1 MDSMDRSILKCLSEN
16 SRQSATGI
24 SQTVHLSVAA
34 VIERIRKM
42 ERSGVIQQYTIVA
55 DQHKIGND
63 VTALMEVSLEHPKYY
78 DEFTRVM
85 NENDNIVACDYL
97 TGDYDF
103 MLKIQTQ
110 SSETLEQ
117 LHRIIKS
124 IKGVSA
130 TKTYFVLKE
139 IKCGLTS
146 MADCASE
153 I

>member
-16 SRQSATGI
+16 SRRSATDI
-24 SQTVHLSVAA
+24 SQAVHLSVAA

-42 ERSGVIQQYTIVA
+42 ERKGIIQQYTIVA
-55 DQHKIGND
+55 DQHKLGND

-78 DEFTRVM
+78 DEFTKVM
-85 NENDNIVACDYL
+85 

-110 SSETLEQ
+110 SSETLEH

-124 IKGVSA
+124 IRGVSA

-139 IKCGLTS
+139 IKCGQT
-146 MADCASE
+146 AVGE
-153 I
+153 V